1 MAKEKARF
9 VAGKWKEETEDRRA
23 AKQEE
28 EHIQEEL
35 KEAGLEGCL
44 PLLGHACGRTGDGGM

>member
-28 EHIQEEL
+28 ERIQEEL
-35 KEAGLEGCL
+35 KV
-44 PLLGHACGRTGDGGM
+44 RK

>member
-9 VAGKWKEETEDRRA
+9 VAGKWKEETEDRKA

-28 EHIQEEL
+28 EHIQEAL
-35 KEAGLEGCL
+35 KVGQRLCVCVCF
-44 PLLGHACGRTGDGGM
+44 PD